1 MDSEVKYGYITGSFD
16 IDTEQDVIWEFERIN
31 EDSSISYFI
40 GIETIREVNKDNVI
54 LFASSI
60 DFTKWLN
67 EFQPPII

>member
-1 MDSEVKYGYITGSFD
+1 MVKYGYITGSFD

-67 EFQPPII
+67 EFQPDTV

>member
-1 MDSEVKYGYITGSFD
+1 MVKYGYITGSFD

-60 DFTKWLN
+60 DFNKWLN
-67 EFQPPII
+67 EFQPDTV